1 MSRKLDRLRFETKH
15 EGAVNK
21 VNVDEEVAM
30 DAFKAYFEA
39 EIGRYIE
46 HQYHLTNKKI
56 EEKIL
61 DMEKRLNQYVN
72 DKFKDISERIADELL
87 SDKVRENINNKI
99 NEKLSK
105 FAELIKEDI
114 KK

>member
-1 MSRKLDRLRFETKH
+1 MLNKLDRLKFETKL

-21 VNVDEEVAM
+21 VKVDEEVAM
-30 DAFKAYFEA
+30 DAFKAYFES